1 MIYHHKPDL
10 KEKTFFFISGILTSV
25 PLTLFVGEIFSG
37 YLCVVLPLF
46 YATLCST
53 AIAAPLIEEFTKAYP
68 LFYRHGE
75 SERSIF
81 TLGFLVGLG
90 FGVSEFFVYVL
101 ALGVPILVRVPGIFF
116 HAAST
121 SITAYGI
128 AKKRPIMFY
137 LIAAFL
143 HFLNNFSA
151 LFGPLWFVGG
161 ITAVAMTYSFSWQL
175 YKKTSESNIIQ

>member
-1 MIYHHKPDL
+1 MVVQASL
-10 KEKTFFFISGILTSV
+10 
-25 PLTLFVGEIFSG
+25 
-37 YLCVVLPLF
+37 VLPNFALLSLF

-53 AIAAPLIEEFTKAYP
+53 AIAAPFIEEFTKDYP

-101 ALGVPILVRVPGIFF
+101 ALGVLILIKVPGIFF

-121 SITAYGI
+121 SISAYGI
-128 AKKRPIMFY
+128 AKK
-137 LIAAFL
+137 
-143 HFLNNFSA
+143 
-151 LFGPLWFVGG
+151 
-161 ITAVAMTYSFSWQL
+161 
-175 YKKTSESNIIQ
+175 